1 MVAIASQKVERLNKT
16 ANERGVIAA
25 AAMDQRGSLKKAI
38 ALHKGIDKDAVTDDM
53 MQEFKS
59 AVSTVL
65 TPHASAILLDP
76 QWGIPAMRVRNDNA
90 GLLVSYEESGYDQ
103 TGPGRVPTLLEGW
116 NVPKI
121 IELGADAVKILMY
134 YTPFEKP
141 EINDKK
147 HDWIRSIGLECHQND
162 IPFFLECICY
172 DENEQGEKTLAFAK
186 RKPSAVE
193 GYMREFSKPEYKVDV
208 LKTEIPINIAFV
220 EGSAANKTGEVA
232 YTREEAMELFRR
244 VAGSTSLPF
253 IFLSA
258 GVDDD
263 VFRESLMLAGESGIS
278 FNGVLCGRATWK
290 DGIAVYAKQGVG
302 ALEHWL
308 SDRGVRNIQALNQ
321 VLDKVAKPWWD
332 AHGGKDRIV
341 LN

>member
-1 MVAIASQKVERLNKT
+1 MVTMASQKLERLNRL

-38 ALHKGIDKDAVTDDM
+38 AQSKGIDKDAVTDQM
-53 MQEFKS
+53 MEEFKT
-59 AVSTVL
+59 AVSKVL

-76 QWGIPAMRVRNDNA
+76 QWGAPAMRARSSSA

-103 TGPGRVPTLLEGW
+103 TGPGRIPALLKGWDVPR
-116 NVPKI
+116 I
-121 IELGADAVKILMY
+121 IELGADAIKILMY
-134 YTPFEKP
+134 YTPFEKQQ
-141 EINDKK
+141 INDTK
-147 HDWIRSIGLECHQND
+147 HDWIRRIGDECEAND

-172 DENEQGEKTLAFAK
+172 DENEKSEKTIEFAK
-186 RKPSAVE
+186 RKPDAVE

-220 EGSAANKTGEVA
+220 EGSIANKTGEVA
-232 YTREEAMELFRR
+232 YTKEQAKDLFRR
-244 VAGSTSLPF
+244 SADSTKLPF
-253 IFLSA
+253 IYLSA

-263 VFRESLMLAGESGIS
+263 VFRESLLLAGESEIC

-290 DGIAVYAKQGVG
+290 EGIPAYANGGVAALEDWLSNQGVK
-302 ALEHWL
+302 
-308 SDRGVRNIQALNQ
+308 NIQALNQ

-332 AHGGKDRIV
+332 AHGGKKQIQT
-341 LN
+341 N